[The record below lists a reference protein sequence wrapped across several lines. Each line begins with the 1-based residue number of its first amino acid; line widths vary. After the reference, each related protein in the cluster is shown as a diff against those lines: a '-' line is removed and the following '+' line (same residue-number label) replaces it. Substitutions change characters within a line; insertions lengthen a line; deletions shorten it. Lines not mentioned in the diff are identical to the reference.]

1 MLLSITEKTKKEL
14 FVSLFHLI
22 KSCTTAVNIM
32 FKDDHMYIQGMDK
45 CHSGLFDIKI
55 MSDWFTT
62 YEQKESDKDSI
73 CVTTSM
79 FHTVISMVTD
89 NHSLVL
95 EYEDDPETINI
106 KCINDQGK
114 KADFDKFFN
123 IPLCEIEEDYFSV
136 PEIDYAVEF
145 SMNSKK
151 ISDII
156 TQLNIFGDVLN
167 ITCCSEENITFKSD
181 GTNGS
186 MSVEVSTEELS
197 EFALAEEGKSL
208 NICFGLNYL
217 HKMCINTKLA
227 SDISI
232 SLSNDMPLRIKY
244 DLGKDSHCVF
254 YLAPKSED

>member
-1 MLLSITEKTKKEL
+1 MLLSISEKTKKEL

-22 KSCTTAVNIM
+22 KSCTNAINIM

-45 CHSGLFDIKI
+45 CHICLFDIKI
-55 MSDWFTT
+55 MSDWFSR
-62 YEQKESDKDSI
+62 YEKKEGDQESI
-73 CVTTSM
+73 CITTSM

-95 EYEDDPETINI
+95 EYEGDPETLNI

-145 SMNSKK
+145 EMNSKK

-156 TQLNIFGDVLN
+156 TQLNIFGEVLN
-167 ITCCSEENITFKSD
+167 ITCCCEEKIMFKSD
-181 GTNGS
+181 GTIGN
-186 MSVEVSTEELS
+186 MTVEVSTDDLS
-197 EFALAEEGKSL
+197 EFALAEEGKTL

-227 SDISI
+227 NDIHI

-244 DLGKDSHCVF
+244 DLGKGSHCVF
-254 YLAPKSED
+254 YLAPKSDD

>member
-45 CHSGLFDIKI
+45 CHICLFDIKI

-62 YEQKESDKDSI
+62 YEKKESDKDSI

-123 IPLCEIEEDYFSV
+123 IPLCEIEEVYFSV

>member
-14 FVSLFHLI
+14 FISLFHLI
-22 KSCTTAVNIM
+22 KSCTNAINIM

-45 CHSGLFDIKI
+45 CHICLFDIKI
-55 MSDWFTT
+55 MSDWFSN
-62 YEQKESDKDSI
+62 YEKKDGDQDSI
-73 CVTTSM
+73 CVDTNI
-79 FHTVISMVTD
+79 FHTVISMATD

-95 EYEDDPETINI
+95 EYDNDPDTIYI
-106 KCINDQGK
+106 KCVNDQGK

-136 PEIDYAVEF
+136 PEIDYNVDF

-151 ISDII
+151 ISEII

-167 ITCCSEENITFKSD
+167 ISCSGEEKIVFKSD
-181 GTNGS
+181 GTSGN
-186 MSVEVSTEELS
+186 MNVEISTDDLT
-197 EFALAEEGKSL
+197 EFAISDEGKDL

-227 SDISI
+227 SDINV
-232 SLSNDMPLRIKY
+232 SLSNDTPMRIKY

-254 YLAPKSED
+254 YLAPKSDD

>member
-45 CHSGLFDIKI
+45 CHICLFDIKI

-62 YEQKESDKDSI
+62 YEKKESDKDSI

-79 FHTVISMVTD
+79 VHTVISMVTD

>member
-45 CHSGLFDIKI
+45 CHICLFDIKI

-62 YEQKESDKDSI
+62 YEKKESDKDSI

-95 EYEDDPETINI
+95 EYDDDPETINI

>member
-1 MLLSITEKTKKEL
+1 MLLSISEKTKKEL

-45 CHSGLFDIKI
+45 CHICLFDIKI

-62 YEQKESDKDSI
+62 YEKKEGDQESI
-73 CVTTSM
+73 CITTSM
-79 FHTVISMVTD
+79 FHTVISMVTE

-95 EYEDDPETINI
+95 EYEDDPETISI

-136 PEIDYAVEF
+136 PDIDYAVEF

-167 ITCCSEENITFKSD
+167 ISCCSEEKITFKSD
-181 GTNGS
+181 GTSGS

-227 SDISI
+227 NDINI

>member
-45 CHSGLFDIKI
+45 CHICLFDIKI

-62 YEQKESDKDSI
+62 YEKKESDKDSI

-95 EYEDDPETINI
+95 EYDDDPETINI
-106 KCINDQGK
+106 KCVNDQGK

>member
-22 KSCTTAVNIM
+22 KCCTTSVNIM
-32 FKDDHMYIQGMDK
+32 FKDDQMYIQGMDK
-45 CHSGLFDIKI
+45 CHICLFEIKI
-55 MSDWFTT
+55 MSDWFTIYEKT
-62 YEQKESDKDSI
+62 YGDQESI
-73 CVTTSM
+73 CVNTNM
-79 FHTVISMVTD
+79 FHTVISMTTD
-89 NHSLVL
+89 SHSLVL
-95 EYEDDPETINI
+95 EYEGDPETINI

-167 ITCCSEENITFKSD
+167 ITCCSEENIIFKSD
-181 GTNGS
+181 GTSGN

-197 EFALAEEGKSL
+197 EFALTEEGKSL

-227 SDISI
+227 NDINI